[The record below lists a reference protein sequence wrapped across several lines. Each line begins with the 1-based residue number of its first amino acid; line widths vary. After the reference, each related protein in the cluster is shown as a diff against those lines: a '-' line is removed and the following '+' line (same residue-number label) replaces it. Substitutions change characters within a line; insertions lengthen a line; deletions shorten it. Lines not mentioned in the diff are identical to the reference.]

1 MKSLEARELTFS
13 YTHQRIL
20 DRISLELQPGEV
32 MVLLGA
38 NGAGK
43 TTLLQALCRQLQPD
57 AGTVLIDKQDISN
70 LARSELA
77 REIAFMPQHENRHS
91 QLRVIDVVS
100 LGRAPYCGWWLPMT
114 GKDLEVVEQALNS
127 SGLCDLRTRRITEL
141 SGGEWRRMILAR
153 ALAQQAH
160 ILLLDEP
167 TAGLDLKYQIEV
179 LTLVQRMAIES
190 QRVVVLTLHDLHHAS
205 LFGDRLAL
213 LSDHGL
219 SAIGPRPLNPSR
231 RIQATRSLRRC
242 SISPWRDF
250 PVRWYIASSTR
261 AMACWGTERMSWNG
275 MERLRR
281 GWMIFS
287 ISCPR
292 DLPRR

>member
-57 AGTVLIDKQDISN
+57 AGTVLIDKQDISQF
-70 LARSELA
+70 ARSKLA

-100 LGRAPYCGWWLPMT
+100 LGRAPHCGWWLPLT
-114 GKDLEVVEQALNS
+114 GKDLEVVEQALNA

-190 QRVVVLTLHDLHHAS
+190 QMVVVLTLHDLHHAS

-219 SAIGPRPLNPSR
+219 SAIGTPKEVLQPHLIEQAFGVSVTVIPHPVYGTPLVVPLHRPFVPKKDR
-231 RIQATRSLRRC
+231 
-242 SISPWRDF
+242 
-250 PVRWYIASSTR
+250 
-261 AMACWGTERMSWNG
+261 E
-275 MERLRR
+275 
-281 GWMIFS
+281 
-287 ISCPR
+287 
-292 DLPRR
+292 